1 VLNQIFAVCGL
12 VASAGLSLVFTIRFS
27 VLTIIR
33 DIHTTNDVFLTSS
46 GAEVD
51 PQRRLMAEK
60 FEMKYQSLPLLK
72 FIKDH
77 QKYVRKD
84 FATPLH

>member
-1 VLNQIFAVCGL
+1 
-12 VASAGLSLVFTIRFS
+12 
-27 VLTIIR
+27 
-33 DIHTTNDVFLTSS
+33 VFLTSS